1 MNDLALTVNDKDIQ
15 DAITSAVKVF
25 NQLDNSI
32 EKISE
37 FIDVELKNYTVEKI
51 GGKIAQAKKARATLN
66 QGAKDLNNQRL
77 ALEKKWNAHFS
88 ERKEKI
94 NELKKKIEN
103 ASFEIDAIIKAEET
117 KEKEAKLTQ
126 CKILWNVR
134 QFKTVSFEQIFNE
147 KWLNATFKIKDIQAE
162 MDYNIEKI
170 KSDLKLLERLYEA
183 EELKAFYLIDLS
195 LEKAMQKSDEL
206 RQARERAE
214 KEKAER
220 PEREHAEA
228 IHKQQV
234 EIIEDEKK
242 TEKEDSVSSLAMEV
256 LGIEEETE
264 ITFTLQFTVTRE
276 KANRI
281 KQIFTDENVLYKQ
294 VKNQ

>member
-1 MNDLALTVNDKDIQ
+1 MNKLALTVNDQ
-15 DAITSAVKVF
+15 DLQNAMTSAVKVF
-25 NQLDNSI
+25 TQLDDSI

-37 FIDVELKNYTVEKI
+37 FIDGELQNYTVENI
-51 GGKIAQAKKARATLN
+51 GGKISLAKKARATLN

-77 ALEKKWNAHFS
+77 ALEKKWNAPFI

-94 NELKKKIEN
+94 NELKKKIEST
-103 ASFEIDAIIKAEET
+103 SFEIDTIIKAEET
-117 KEKEAKLTQ
+117 KEKETKLTQ
-126 CKILWNVR
+126 CKITWNIR
-134 QFKTVSFEQIFNE
+134 QFNTVSFEQIFNE
-147 KWLNATFKIKDIQAE
+147 KWLNSTFKIKDIQAE
-162 MDYNIEKI
+162 MDDKISKI
-170 KSDLKLLERLYEA
+170 KADLKLLERLDDA
-183 EELKAFYLIDLS
+183 DELKAFYLIDLS

-206 RQARERAE
+206 KQARERAE

-228 IHKQQV
+228 LHKQQV
-234 EIIEDEKK
+234 EIIEDEKRA
-242 TEKEDSVSSLAMEV
+242 EKEDVASSLAMEV
-256 LGIEEETE
+256 LGIEEEPL

-281 KQIFTDENVLYKQ
+281 KQIFTDENVIYTQ